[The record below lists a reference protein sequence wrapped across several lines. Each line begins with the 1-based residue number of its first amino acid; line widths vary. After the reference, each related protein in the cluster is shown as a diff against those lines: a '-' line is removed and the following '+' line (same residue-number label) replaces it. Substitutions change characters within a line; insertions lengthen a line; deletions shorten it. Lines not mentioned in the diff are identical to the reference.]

1 MLLGVIPTRSAGN
14 SPVASQRDTDEEV
27 WRSSVLEFL
36 VMLLTELEARGFR
49 NLRGNAVC
57 GDGLNILLGDNGQ
70 GKTNWLEAIYLLATT
85 RSFRTAKLS
94 EAINFDEGMAVVVGK
109 VLQSREIQHE
119 LRVVLEGNAKAF
131 SVNGKRETAGR
142 YLGELHAVVFNA
154 DELEVVRGTP
164 ENRRRF
170 LDESITAIHPPYVQ
184 TVTDY
189 NRVIRQ
195 KNSLLQTARD
205 REYSLEKI
213 ADSLQPWNEQLAVLA
228 AKVHRSRT
236 RYVQR
241 LNEALEKDLFGDRQI
256 TIRYASSLE
265 EKGDLENYIELIAER
280 LRLRVQAEVVSGH
293 SLIGTHRDDLEILME
308 GREIRKYGSS
318 GQQRSA
324 LLMLQ
329 LANIEIYFAQRSE
342 YPLFLLDDIDAE
354 LDYGR
359 IGQLLEYLSGKTQTF
374 VTTSKE
380 SFAEEFGSGA
390 RLMRVI
396 NGGVGE
402 RSSGIGS

>member
-1 MLLGVIPTRSAGN
+1 M
-14 SPVASQRDTDEEV
+14 
-27 WRSSVLEFL
+27 LEFL

-94 EAINFDEGMAVVVGK
+94 EAINFDEGIAVVVGK
-109 VLQSREIQHE
+109 VFQSRDIQHE

-131 SVNGKRETAGR
+131 SVNGKREAAGR

-195 KNSLLQTARD
+195 KNTLLQTARD
-205 REYSLEKI
+205 KEYSLEK
-213 ADSLQPWNEQLAVLA
+213 AAGALEPWNEQLAALA
-228 AKVHRSRT
+228 AKVHRSRV

-256 TIRYASSLE
+256 AIRYASSLE
-265 EKGDLENYIELIAER
+265 EKGDLDDYVGLITER
-280 LRLRVQAEVVSGH
+280 LRLRVQAELVAGH

-308 GREIRKYGSS
+308 EREIRKYGSS

-329 LANIEIYFAQRSE
+329 LANIQIYFAQRSE

-359 IGQLLEYLSGKTQTF
+359 IGQLLEYLNGKTQTF

-380 SFAEEFGSGA
+380 SFAEEFGGTA
-390 RLMRVI
+390 RLMRVE
-396 NGGVGE
+396 GGAIVP
-402 RSSGIGS
+402 RSTGIGS

>member
-1 MLLGVIPTRSAGN
+1 M
-14 SPVASQRDTDEEV
+14 
-27 WRSSVLEFL
+27 LEFL

-109 VLQSREIQHE
+109 VSQSRDIQHE

-189 NRVIRQ
+189 NRVMRQ
-195 KNSLLQTARD
+195 KNTLLQTARD
-205 REYSLEKI
+205 REYSLEKT
-213 ADSLQPWNEQLAVLA
+213 ADALEPWNEQLAALA
-228 AKVHRSRT
+228 AKVHRSRV

-256 TIRYASSLE
+256 AIRYASSLE
-265 EKGDLENYIELIAER
+265 EKGDLDDYVGLITER
-280 LRLRVQAEVVSGH
+280 LRLRVQAELVSGH

-329 LANIEIYFAQRSE
+329 LANIEIYFAQRGE

-359 IGQLLEYLSGKTQTF
+359 IGQLLEYLNGKTQTF

-380 SFAEEFGSGA
+380 SFAEEFGGPA
-390 RLMRVI
+390 RLMKVE
-396 NGGVGE
+396 NGTVVQ
-402 RSSGIGS
+402 RSTGIGS